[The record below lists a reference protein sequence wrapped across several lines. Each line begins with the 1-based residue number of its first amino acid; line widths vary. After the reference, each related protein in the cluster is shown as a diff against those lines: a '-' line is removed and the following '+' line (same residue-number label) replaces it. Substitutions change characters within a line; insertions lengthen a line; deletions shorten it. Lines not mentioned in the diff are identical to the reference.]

1 MTPHSVHH
9 GQAEQLRG
17 MRQAVLDD
25 AFHATPN
32 RFKGRRPEPQAAY
45 RCLDQP
51 TATTGDHQANITTAL
66 RSKFVANGGA
76 KSLTCSG
83 GAAPHHR

>member
-1 MTPHSVHH
+1 MRAFFAWYNTAHQHSGIGYMTPHSVHH

-32 RFKGRRPEPQAAY
+32 RFKGRRPEPHA
-45 RCLDQP
+45 LP
-51 TATTGDHQANITTAL
+51 TAVWINPPPQETINP
-66 RSKFVANGGA
+66 
-76 KSLTCSG
+76 KSSQPCAVNS
-83 GAAPHHR
+83 